1 MGAQGWPSRVWMTLH
16 EPRWVTAA
24 MVGVYGALVKMT
36 VTILSSPGG
45 TPLDVVLGC
54 LLLAVGGGIGILS
67 AWRGAF
73 WAEGPALLLC
83 ALGLSAITVVD
94 VLRPNPVTWAGWP
107 TDLAVAMILFLLV
120 RAASIWPLMWAP
132 GRQPD
137 DDLRKAEC
145 KALVA
150 TVALDAALRTDD

>member
-1 MGAQGWPSRVWMTLH
+1 MTLQ

-36 VTILSSPGG
+36 ATILSSPGG

-54 LLLAVGGGIGILS
+54 LLLAIGGGIGILS

-107 TDLAVAMILFLLV
+107 TDLAVAMILFLLA
-120 RAASIWPLMWAP
+120 RAARIWPFMWAP

-137 DDLRKAEC
+137 DELRKAER

-150 TVALDAALRTDD
+150 TVALDAALKTDD

>member
-1 MGAQGWPSRVWMTLH
+1 MGSQGWPSRVWMTLH

-120 RAASIWPLMWAP
+120 RAARIWPFMWAP

-137 DDLRKAEC
+137 DDLRKAER

-150 TVALDAALRTDD
+150 TVALDAALKTDD

>member
-1 MGAQGWPSRVWMTLH
+1 MTLH

-83 ALGLSAITVVD
+83 SLGLSAITVVD

-107 TDLAVAMILFLLV
+107 TDLAVAMILFLLA
-120 RAASIWPLMWAP
+120 RAARIWPFMWAP
-132 GRQPD
+132 GREPD
-137 DDLRKAEC
+137 DDLRKAER

-150 TVALDAALRTDD
+150 TVALDAALKTDD